1 MDFGSCAA
9 LILLGGSLLYLVGH
23 SFIDYFFARKEGM
36 IIKMMQNSKGDV

>member
-1 MDFGSCAA
+1 MDFSSYCA
-9 LILLGGSLLYLVGH
+9 LLLLAGSLIYLVGH